1 VYGFQKNLTKLT
13 IHPKCRGSS
22 LAADSVTHLVEEL
35 IQLIQNDDELWE
47 IVEQLKHPDEG
58 LDDFILSV
66 AQMLSVEFEIL
77 HRGDLDDKLAALFGG
92 LPEPAFKMA
101 PIFLHIA
108 LDLFL
113 MRAIPNKAALEG

>member
-1 VYGFQKNLTKLT
+1 M
-13 IHPKCRGSS
+13 
-22 LAADSVTHLVEEL
+22 EEL
-35 IQLIQNDDELWE
+35 ISLIQQDNELWE

-77 HRGDLDDKLAALFGG
+77 HRGDLSEKLAALFGG
-92 LPEPAFKMA
+92 LPATAFKMA
-101 PIFLHIA
+101 PLFLHIA

-113 MRAIPNKAALEG
+113 MRAIPNKEALED

>member
-1 VYGFQKNLTKLT
+1 M
-13 IHPKCRGSS
+13 
-22 LAADSVTHLVEEL
+22 EEL
-35 IQLIQNDDELWE
+35 ISLIQQDRELWE

-77 HRGDLDDKLAALFGG
+77 HRGDLSEKLSALFGG
-92 LPEPAFKMA
+92 LPTTAFRMA
-101 PIFLHIA
+101 PLFLHIA

-113 MRAIPNKAALEG
+113 MRAIPNKEALED